1 MLDYNEI
8 TCAFFFR
15 SFCRA
20 HFSLDPNI
28 SIIFNH
34 VVIELSS
41 VVGFLGKR
49 LMLGRQKYV
58 SQNTAGKLSFIN
70 L

>member
-1 MLDYNEI
+1 MKLQ
-8 TCAFFFR
+8 
-15 SFCRA
+15 A
-20 HFSLDPNI
+20 HFSVNPNI

-34 VVIELSS
+34 IVIELSS

-49 LMLGRQKYV
+49 LMLGRQKYM
-58 SQNTAGKLSFIN
+58 SHTAGKLSFIN

>member
-1 MLDYNEI
+1 MKLH
-8 TCAFFFR
+8 
-15 SFCRA
+15 A
-20 HFSLDPNI
+20 HFSLDPNYIDI

-58 SQNTAGKLSFIN
+58 SHTAGKLSFIN

>member
-1 MLDYNEI
+1 MKLH
-8 TCAFFFR
+8 A
-15 SFCRA
+15 A

>member
-8 TCAFFFR
+8 TCSAFY
-15 SFCRA
+15 
-20 HFSLDPNI
+20 LDPNI

-58 SQNTAGKLSFIN
+58 SHTAGKLSFIN

>member
-1 MLDYNEI
+1 MKLH
-8 TCAFFFR
+8 
-15 SFCRA
+15 A
-20 HFSLDPNI
+20 HFSLDPNLYSI

-58 SQNTAGKLSFIN
+58 SHTAGKLSFIN

>member
-1 MLDYNEI
+1 MKLH
-8 TCAFFFR
+8 A
-15 SFCRA
+15 A

-41 VVGFLGKR
+41 VFGFLGKR

-58 SQNTAGKLSFIN
+58 SHTAGKLSFIN